1 MVFIHVNET
10 KSKEPL
16 FDKTKYNDAKTGTYV
31 GALTCTPFTFTSN
44 AQNGSQT
51 TVLLINYKPALCNIS

>member
-44 AQNGSQT
+44 A
-51 TVLLINYKPALCNIS
+51 